1 MQRLGLGKS
10 SGGSIAAGRN
20 YNAQKGRLQERLRGV
35 PTQCKDSSRQWPG
48 ETEQSA
54 VPGQRSWDFIGV
66 LAPTSCPT

>member
-35 PTQCKDSSRQWPG
+35 PTQCKDASGLAKQNSQLCQVREAGISS
-48 ETEQSA
+48 ES
-54 VPGQRSWDFIGV
+54 
-66 LAPTSCPT
+66 